1 MLQSKSTFSYEFKF
15 EIVVFSMP
23 ICDCL
28 KPTPLL
34 FMSFNLKM
42 LWLHVSWWFEWIG
55 IVEGVVAE
63 EGKKKVEK
71 VK

>member
-1 MLQSKSTFSYEFKF
+1 MEV
-15 EIVVFSMP
+15 EE
-23 ICDCL
+23 
-28 KPTPLL
+28 
-34 FMSFNLKM
+34 
-42 LWLHVSWWFEWIG
+42 WFEWIG